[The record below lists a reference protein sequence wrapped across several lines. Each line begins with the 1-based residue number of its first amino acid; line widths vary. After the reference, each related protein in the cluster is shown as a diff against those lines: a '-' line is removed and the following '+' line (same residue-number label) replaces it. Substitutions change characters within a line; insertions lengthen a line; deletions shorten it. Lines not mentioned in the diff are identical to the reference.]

1 MINQKN
7 IFISLSF
14 LIYVSYFFGF
24 YLNENSIGSGGYN
37 GDISW
42 IWKNFELFQNKNLL
56 DAIKD
61 ESFFGNRT
69 PLIYILNIYLN
80 PFIDSYESY
89 RFSIFIFSLT
99 GPIILYKCL
108 EVKFRN
114 TNKEILFLVSSV
126 ILLSPYYRTTAYWG
140 MEINYAI
147 ITMLISCYYFIIIK
161 FDEKNKYFKNIF
173 LLIFFSSLTIYFDQ
187 KFLFLPSLVFLK
199 IMVSRLNL
207 KFKVYTIL
215 SYSFLA
221 LPYVYLIDIWGGVVP
236 SKTQDANPNT
246 ITNVDR
252 LLYDFYFYHLGYA
265 STIIGF
271 YLFPLL
277 FFKENNLFKM
287 IKDFTKRK
295 ISYFI
300 LLIPFIYILYLYN
313 IVDYKFY
320 TIKEYW
326 VGLGIVH
333 KLAITLFDNLKLQEF
348 FTYGMIVLSWI
359 VIFLFIE
366 LKIRDLLILSFFFI
380 LSLFNWPLMQEHFDL
395 VITICA
401 LLLFRTKI
409 KLSSQNSLFLI
420 LYSSIFLIIANVYY
434 FKIL

>member
-24 YLNENSIGSGGYN
+24 FLNENSIGSGGYN

-42 IWKNFELFQNKNLL
+42 IWKNFELFQNNNLL
-56 DAIKD
+56 DAIKHED
-61 ESFFGNRT
+61 FFGNRT

-80 PFIDSYESY
+80 PFVDNYESY
-89 RFSIFIFSLT
+89 RFSIFIFALI
-99 GPIILYKCL
+99 GPVIFYKCL
-108 EVKFRN
+108 LAKFKN
-114 TNKEILFLVSSV
+114 INKEILFLISSI

-147 ITMLISCYYFIIIK
+147 ITMLISCYYFIVTS
-161 FDEKNKYFKNIF
+161 FEEDNKSFKNIF
-173 LLIFFSSLTIYFDQ
+173 LLIFFTSLTIYFDQ
-187 KFLFLPSLVFLK
+187 KFLFLPALIFLI
-199 IMVSRLNL
+199 IMTSKLNL
-207 KFKVYTIL
+207 KIKIYTIL
-215 SYSFLA
+215 SYSLLA
-221 LPYVYLIDIWGGVVP
+221 LPYLYLIDIWGGVVP

-277 FFKENNLFKM
+277 FFREKNLFEN
-287 IKDFTKRK
+287 IKDFLKNK
-295 ISYFI
+295 SSYII
-300 LLIPFIYILYLYN
+300 LLIPFIYIIYLYKN
-313 IVDYKFY
+313 VDYRFY
-320 TIKEYW
+320 TIEEYW

-333 KLAITLFDNLKLQEF
+333 KLAITIFDNLKLQEF
-348 FTYGMIVLSWI
+348 FTYIMFFLSWA
-359 VIFLFIE
+359 VIFLFVE
-366 LKIRDLLILSFFFI
+366 LKIRDILILSFFFI

-395 VITICA
+395 VITMCA

-409 KLSSQNSLFLI
+409 KPTYQNSLFLI
-420 LYSSIFLIIANVYY
+420 LYSSVFLVIANIYY